1 MPPLADASVIAYSPQ
16 SDVYFS
22 HMKRTQIYI
31 TEQQDER
38 LAALAADRQVSKAQ
52 LIREIIDQALDID
65 VAEEEARAII
75 EETAGICADYPD
87 WPEWLDRVRGDGADA
102 RLRSLGL

>member
-1 MPPLADASVIAYSPQ
+1 
-16 SDVYFS
+16 
-22 HMKRTQIYI
+22 MKRTQIYI

-38 LAALAADRQVSKAQ
+38 LAAVAADRQISKAQ
-52 LIREIIDQALDID
+52 LIREIIDQALDTE

-75 EETAGICADYPD
+75 EQTAGICAAYPE
-87 WPEWLDRVRGDGADA
+87 WPEWLDSVRGEGADA